1 MSSLN
6 TATRITAK
14 AKWKKQEK
22 NKTLPLLKHTEGLHD
37 FKLGS
42 RRFWNQKFTMHIHE
56 LLWPQLIQIIFIN

>member
-37 FKLGS
+37 FKLGC
-42 RRFWNQKFTMHIHE
+42 RRFWNQKFTMHIH
-56 LLWPQLIQIIFIN
+56 